1 MWALIPTISAACEAL
16 WAGMSPPLMGEEAGP
31 ERSSDF
37 PQVPMSRGHVAGL
50 GCSPGLPNH
59 RLYVEALGAIIQSRI
74 LPKTSHYILT
84 LAVRIF
90 SLWL

>member
-1 MWALIPTISAACEAL
+1 MWVLITTISAACEAL
-16 WAGMSPPLMGEEAGP
+16 WVGMPPPLMGEEAGS

-50 GCSPGLPNH
+50 GCNPGPSNH
-59 RLYVEALGAIIQSRI
+59 QLYVGALGAIIQPRI
-74 LPKTSHYILT
+74 LPKTSHYVLT